1 MKTFDDPMRTKRFY
15 AFSQQTL
22 NLEVKGQGENLRALQ
37 LFLWFCVFE
46 LQSVASII
54 GAPLSPLLS
63 QRKGIRQ
70 GTGGLSRSPVPK
82 ETGLI

>member
-22 NLEVKGQGENLRALQ
+22 VNPEVRGQGKNLKGLQ
-37 LFLWFCVFE
+37 LFLRFCVFE

-70 GTGGLSRSPVPK
+70 GTGGLSRSP
-82 ETGLI
+82 ERGLI